1 MDRVFRGKVS
11 ERCIVELKDL
21 VDLFHLLLRSGVA
34 YSLQRLRLLKDHQ
47 FVVLG
52 KKVFR
57 KVVLP
62 YLFLQPLIFTDLLAF
77 AKRG

>member
-34 YSLQRLRLLKDHQ
+34 YSALPQPRLFPSLSTY
-47 FVVLG
+47 
-52 KKVFR
+52 
-57 KVVLP
+57 P
-62 YLFLQPLIFTDLLAF
+62 
-77 AKRG
+77 RGSVKGNSV